1 MKKTFKV
8 SMILPVAVITSIGIL
23 TAVLITAVVGMIQ
36 VRQQVYNIN
45 TMSSRAVLNELNEKV
60 AVEMAVNET
69 MLEGIMTSFRM
80 NGNKFDIPFFA
91 EMVETMFLKSRES
104 ALAVDVILFNGYF
117 LDHPIVESLRNDL
130 NNVSVRVIRDRVGN
144 ISRNF
149 LPAEAYR
156 NGEWYTT
163 TKSTQQVC
171 ITTPRATDLAGYGS
185 IYVFEISYPL
195 MDGNTFIGAVSFT
208 YEMKKIAYV
217 DESQMTT
224 TNGEQWFAV
233 DPTGTFINHTQDKYF
248 QTDSSAYFGAE
259 NIRTIEKALKTNKI
273 FEGSLR
279 FDGASWIC
287 TIFPLQ
293 LGTTEKD
300 GFVGCAMPT
309 AVLVKSALMPLFAG
323 LGIGIAILI
332 IVIAIIYIL
341 NNRLAKYIIKLKDT
355 TIEIAGGNYSVK
367 PPQVPFSSKDN
378 ELVIFGEELDKMMES
393 IRYKEKVV
401 TVIANKDLTMN
412 IDLASDK
419 DQLGKILKGLQVA
432 LTDFFAQTDI
442 AVNQVKNG
450 SQQIADASQSQSQ
463 GATEQA
469 SAVEE
474 ISASLHEINVQS
486 KNNADKSDE
495 ANKYAK
501 AAADFARAG
510 NEKMNVLLGLMDEI
524 SQASDQTKA
533 VVKAIDEIAFQTN
546 LLALNA
552 NVEAARAGK
561 YGRGFGVVAEE
572 VRNLA
577 MKSAQSVVET
587 QSIVDTII
595 GKVQESVQFAN
606 DTSKQLTDIL
616 KEADVT
622 SQFLQEIAVAS
633 KEQSQGIEQISKAIG
648 QIEQVTQSSSA
659 NAEEGAAA
667 AEELAAQAVQLHSLL
682 EEIKFEKANTAS
694 QAYASTFLANAHAS
708 VVNKMNSDHT
718 TAEETNHA
726 PSAASVIKLD
736 DSDYGNF

>member
-8 SMILPVAVITSIGIL
+8 SMILPIAITTAFGIFI
-23 TAVLITAVVGMIQ
+23 AVLITALVGMFQ
-36 VRQQVYNIN
+36 VRQQVQNMN
-45 TMSSRAVLNELNEKV
+45 TVSGETVLKELNEKV
-60 AVEMAVNET
+60 GVEIAADQTLIDGVMS
-69 MLEGIMTSFRM
+69 SFKL
-80 NGNKFDIPFFA
+80 NDNHFDIPLFA
-91 EMVETMFLKSRES
+91 EMVETMFLQKRES
-104 ALAVDVILFNGYF
+104 ALCIDIILFDGYF
-117 LDHPIVESLRNDL
+117 LYHPIVENLRNDL
-130 NNVSVRVIRDRVGN
+130 NNVAVRVLRDRVGN
-144 ISRNF
+144 IYRDF
-149 LPAEAYR
+149 LPAEEYR

-163 TKSTQQVC
+163 VKEKKQMV
-171 ITTPRATDLAGYGS
+171 ITTPRLANLRSYGD
-185 IYVFEISYPL
+185 IYVFEISFPL
-195 MDGNTFIGAVSFT
+195 MAGETFVGAASFT
-208 YEMKKIAYV
+208 YEMSKIAYISPE
-217 DESQMTT
+217 DMHAN
-224 TNGEQWFAV
+224 NGEQWFAV
-233 DPTGTFINHTQDKYF
+233 DPTGTIITHTQDKF
-248 QTDSSAYFGAE
+248 VQSNAADYFGAE
-259 NIRTIEKALKTNKI
+259 NVRTIENAFKNA
-273 FEGSLR
+273 R
-279 FDGASWIC
+279 QFDGTLSFDDGSWVC
-287 TIFPLQ
+287 SIFPLQ
-293 LGTTEKD
+293 LGTTVKE
-300 GFVGCAMPT
+300 GFAGFAMPS
-309 AVLVKSALMPLFAG
+309 AVLVKATLIPLLSG
-323 LGIGIAILI
+323 LGIGIAVL
-332 IVIAIIYIL
+332 VVVLLIIYIL
-341 NNRLAKYIIKLKDT
+341 NNRLAKYIVQLKDT
-355 TIEIAGGNYSVK
+355 AIEIAGGNYSVT
-367 PPQVPFSSKDN
+367 PPQLPFSSKDN
-378 ELVIFGEELDKMMES
+378 ELVIFGEELEKMIES

-401 TVIANKDLTMN
+401 RVIANKDLTMN

-419 DQLGKILKGLQVA
+419 DELGKILKGLQAA
-432 LTDFFAQTDI
+432 LTDFFVQTDI

-495 ANKYAK
+495 ANKYARL
-501 AAADFARAG
+501 AADYARTG
-510 NEKMNVLLGLMDEI
+510 NEKMNVLLGLMNEI

-577 MKSAQSVVET
+577 KKSAQSVLET
-587 QSIVDTII
+587 QTIVDTII
-595 GKVQESVQFAN
+595 GKIQDSVQFAN

-622 SQFLQEIAVAS
+622 SQYLQEIAVAS

-648 QIEQVTQSSSA
+648 QIEQVTQSNSA

-667 AEELAAQAVQLHSLL
+667 AEELAAQAVQLHSQL
-682 EEIKFEKANTAS
+682 EEIKFERTGGVAAQN
-694 QAYASTFLANAHAS
+694 YASTFLQNAHAS
-708 VVNKMNSDHT
+708 V
-718 TAEETNHA
+718 TAQKDGIDDLSAA

>member
-8 SMILPVAVITSIGIL
+8 SMILPIAITTAFGIFI
-23 TAVLITAVVGMIQ
+23 AVLITALVGMFQ
-36 VRQQVYNIN
+36 VRQQVQNMN
-45 TMSSRAVLNELNEKV
+45 TVSGETVLRELNEKV
-60 AVEMAVNET
+60 GVEIAADQTLIDGVMS
-69 MLEGIMTSFRM
+69 SFKL
-80 NGNKFDIPFFA
+80 NNNHFDIPLFA
-91 EMVETMFLKSRES
+91 EMVETMFLQKRES
-104 ALAVDVILFNGYF
+104 ALCVDIILFDGYF
-117 LDHPIVESLRNDL
+117 LYHPIIENLRNDL
-130 NNVSVRVIRDRVGN
+130 NNVAVRVLRDRVGN
-144 ISRNF
+144 IYRDF
-149 LPAEAYR
+149 LPAEEYR

-163 TKSTQQVC
+163 VKESQQMV
-171 ITTPRATDLAGYGS
+171 ITTPRLANLKSYGD
-185 IYVFEISYPL
+185 IYVFEISFPL
-195 MDGNTFIGAVSFT
+195 MAGETFVGAASFT
-208 YEMKKIAYV
+208 YEMSKIAYISPE
-217 DESQMTT
+217 DMNAN
-224 TNGEQWFAV
+224 NGEQWFAV
-233 DPTGTFINHTQDKYF
+233 DPTGTIITHTQDKF
-248 QTDSSAYFGAE
+248 VQSNAADYFGAE
-259 NIRTIEKALKTNKI
+259 NVRTIENTFKNTRQ
-273 FEGSLR
+273 FDGTLR
-279 FDGASWIC
+279 FDDGSWVC
-287 TIFPLQ
+287 SIFPLQ
-293 LGTTEKD
+293 LGTTVKE
-300 GFVGCAMPT
+300 GFVGFAMPS
-309 AVLVKSALMPLFAG
+309 AVLVKATLIPLLSG
-323 LGIGIAILI
+323 LGIGIAVLI
-332 IVIAIIYIL
+332 VVLVIIYIL
-341 NNRLAKYIIKLKDT
+341 NNRLAKYIVQLKDT
-355 TIEIAGGNYSVK
+355 AIEIAGGNYSVN
-367 PPQVPFSSKDN
+367 PPKLPFSSKDN
-378 ELVIFGEELDKMMES
+378 ELVIFGEELDKMIES

-401 TVIANKDLTMN
+401 RVIANKDLTMN

-419 DQLGKILKGLQVA
+419 DELGKILKGLQVA
-432 LTDFFAQTDI
+432 LTDFFVQTDI

-495 ANKYAK
+495 ANKYARL
-501 AAADFARAG
+501 AADYARAG
-510 NEKMNVLLGLMDEI
+510 NEKMNVLLGLMNEI

-577 MKSAQSVVET
+577 KKSAQSVLET
-587 QSIVDTII
+587 QTIVDTII
-595 GKVQESVQFAN
+595 GKIQDSVQFAN

-622 SQFLQEIAVAS
+622 SQYLQEIAVAS

-648 QIEQVTQSSSA
+648 QIEQVTQSNSA

-667 AEELAAQAVQLHSLL
+667 AEELAAQAVQLHSQL
-682 EEIKFEKANTAS
+682 EEIKFERTAGAAA
-694 QAYASTFLANAHAS
+694 QNYASTFLQNAHAS
-708 VVNKMNSDHT
+708 VAAQKDGSDDLS
-718 TAEETNHA
+718 AA